1 MRGGAVPARRSALR
15 PPRTDNK
22 VVGAAAVVVAAPF
35 AVGSLHEYATPCG
48 SLVAYSVST
57 LVCRAMSARRRKGED
72 LI

>member
-1 MRGGAVPARRSALR
+1 MGRYPPVAPPSA
-15 PPRTDNK
+15 PRTDNK